1 MKQSRINIHSILIGV
16 VVGVILM
23 VPLMSCT
30 APTDQNFI
38 INCRTHPNDPDCDGL
53 VVTDPRGE
61 PASQLEPQPDSI
73 IYMRGWAG
81 TTLTETYWVGD
92 AALVLPKELLLGAP
106 EEDKMVVLFLMEA
119 FGPLDYHL
127 SRMPAGSSV
136 SLWQKKKDLGQ
147 VEFETEGFL
156 VLVELSVLKTLGLLH
171 VTVDS
176 GIVVKLHKTT
186 FLEVMKNHVFIDK
199 TLLQFKD
206 M

>member
-1 MKQSRINIHSILIGV
+1 MKHSRINLNSILIGV

-23 VPLMSCT
+23 VPLLGCT
-30 APTDQNFI
+30 GPTDRNFI
-38 INCRTHPNDPDCDGL
+38 INCRTHPNDPNCDGRI
-53 VVTDPRGE
+53 VTDPRGE
-61 PASQLEPQPDSI
+61 VQPEPASDSI

-92 AALVLPKELLLGAP
+92 ASLVLPKEILSGAP
-106 EEDKMVVLFLMEA
+106 EAEQMVVLFLIEA

-127 SRMPAGSSV
+127 SRMPAESSV
-136 SLWQKKKDLGQ
+136 RLSRKKKDLGQ
-147 VEFETEGFL
+147 IEFETEGFL
-156 VLVELSVLKTLGLLH
+156 VLVELSTLETLGLLH
-171 VTVDS
+171 VTLDS

-199 TLLQFKD
+199 TLLHFKD